1 MISLRKM
8 RWKLFLLGLVR
19 IPIIGFVRPKLISI
33 NNEEIVV
40 SIALRRRTKN
50 HLNSM
55 YFGALAVGADVAAGI
70 LAYYHSEILQRKTSL
85 AFKAM
90 KAEFLKRAESDIRFV
105 CSEGKR
111 IENMLQTCISS
122 GERQN
127 ESITVYALNN
137 LGEQVAV
144 FEMILSLKVL
154 K

>member
-8 RWKLFLLGLVR
+8 RWKLFLLGLVK

-40 SIALRRRTKN
+40 SISLRRRTKN

-70 LAYYHSEILQRKTSL
+70 MAYYHSELLQRKISL
-85 AFKAM
+85 AFKGM
-90 KAEFLKRAESDIRFV
+90 NAEFLKRAESDIRFV

-111 IENMLQTCISS
+111 IETMLQTSVSS

-127 ESITVYALNN
+127 ESVTVYALNN